1 MMIKNILLLI
11 VLIFPLAIFAQKSE
25 AWNKPL
31 YDVYPYHYGFAFS
44 AGIMDFSVSLADSFL
59 EEGSE
64 LDSIRSVEGK
74 SGPVFGASMVGNLR
88 LSPNW
93 DLRFLPGLYFGQR
106 NLEYLLVDVDENG
119 EDYVYFHTMKIEST
133 LLQFPLLLKYRAIRQ
148 NNYRPYV
155 VFGTNYA
162 IDFAARKK
170 IKEVE
175 QPKIRLNKHD
185 VYIEVGA
192 GIDYYLPYFKLSTE
206 IRFSYGLL
214 NMVNYDGTQYTNVFD
229 RLGSKMVTLLVYFE

>member
-1 MMIKNILLLI
+1 MKIKKILLLI
-11 VLIFPLAIFAQKSE
+11 VIIFPLFTFAQKSR

-44 AGIMDFSVSLADSFL
+44 AGILDFSVSHSDYFVNQDSVR
-59 EEGSE
+59 
-64 LDSIRSVEGK
+64 SIEGK
-74 SGPVFGASMVGNLR
+74 AGPVFGASMVGNLR
-88 LSPNW
+88 LSPHW

-106 NLEYLLVDVDENG
+106 NLEYLLVDDINVTDTS
-119 EDYVYFHTMKIEST
+119 VYTHTMKIEST
-133 LLQFPLLLKYRAIRQ
+133 LLQFPLLFKYRAIRQ
-148 NNYRPYV
+148 NNYRPYI

-162 IDFAARKK
+162 IDFASRKK
-170 IKEVE
+170 IREEE

-185 VYIEVGA
+185 VFLEVGA
-192 GIDYYLPYFKLSTE
+192 GVDYYLPYFKLSTE

-214 NMVNYDGTQYTNVFD
+214 NMVNYDGTQYTSIFD